1 MSIEAERSRL
11 GASSLDQVY
20 SMEVVAELQV
30 ANGEKTNGEQFSQE
44 QFHNAGEYAEW
55 KIRARLGIY
64 PTDHPVSVYAQH
76 SLQRIGGAPDQ
87 ERPRITVYKGEPNAF
102 IFPSGSV
109 YLSDQLIKLAGTNEE
124 ILFVLMHERIHH
136 VEAHSEKVFQ
146 RAEDQERTLSD
157 LVFGGPGQQRVH
169 EWEGDIK
176 AFTEVDKL
184 SINPMGG
191 IELMEKFR
199 QNPKLSGGLVHG
211 KSTDRALNLRVMTYL
226 KDLKSIEEPL
236 HQIPQEVK
244 DAIAQEQSSNGVSS
258 PFDQLMKYVNE
269 VSYFKSVETINKMDL
284 NQALVALQTV
294 IPMYHHNRSRAE
306 GKDRYYHYAAF
317 QKSITPVLSRKIW
330 EELAKQSTLEGQ
342 PLSSQQ
348 VNFLFHS
355 VLNLTLGVDA
365 TTEQELVFN
374 PSVKVTD
381 PQKGIASPWTKDKFS
396 LDEQIYEDEDLNELL
411 KVLNPETFEGLGLRF
426 NASPAS
432 FVDGIAQAAMD
443 KFIFEGDEFRV
454 NEFLQFTESL
464 ATKVGQLYLDRGA
477 VKANPDDVYQRIID
491 VADANLD
498 KTDKAILLQRMQE
511 VKPAQI
517 ELQKKAEE
525 KTKAVEHETGDK
537 LFNLFKRFSAE
548 YRDAKEKSD
557 GERDTFYLRSAFG
570 GRERSDV
577 KMDTDKYLPEL
588 RQILQEKQI
597 QSPHELLVLLA
608 NFRKAI
614 QADEQLWGD
623 HLLCDNEWNSLVEQI
638 VSETPQLN
646 NFSSPLEKGLFDFK
660 VVLLLA
666 HDYASNNLLN
676 PHERFGEYLKDEG
689 FNLEWFRNFYNLASN
704 ESALVKETG
713 VDSPTDT
720 LFGPQKNEDWVDFF
734 KHGKYVLLNK
744 ALSSGSRA
752 DFSKMLETLTNEFP
766 FYHYGVDRL
775 EDSNITT
782 ESADRK
788 RALLSEVFRTYTFD
802 FGNIQDLKDLYY
814 LSTYLED
821 HSLAVRLQNVI
832 WGELSKMLSFE
843 EGFAFLEKEL
853 NGRRLLSL
861 KAVSDFV
868 EQNART
874 HEEIEMASQRLLSL
888 LTQDSSLEGIG
899 KLVMTEDLVQKFFLD
914 NKYEL
919 LLACVGNGEDDGYL
933 KRYLYKKW
941 VACMGY
947 DNVHLNDLM
956 HRLYR
961 LDAQSKYVLIR
972 DLLTGD
978 KGIFTD
984 KDLTQRLEFVNF
996 FLDNYVVAS
1005 DASEEK
1011 YLKVIRDVMQE
1022 VARKASYDLLYFAIS
1037 PIIQE
1042 RMLIPPS
1049 NQVPW
1054 LDIIRTEEPP
1064 LGYEELETHE
1074 EFDKDEDLGEYWEK
1088 EMGPDYYDL
1097 DENGELVG
1105 NKNKQSSQTTHLS
1118 DFIRPKAVRKV
1129 DENDV
1134 NELFQFITGN
1144 SEKQQEFKVSDAMR
1158 REYEDTVDGLLRGSE
1173 VLPAR
1178 QRMTVNEFMLE
1189 MAQKLGAPGVRFL
1202 QLVGQYV
1209 ELPPNLEQAFNQV
1222 YDKMGGQ
1229 SKITAHQTLLRE
1241 WPEARERL
1249 AGLNER
1255 LGGGSLMSVFRTT
1268 ISDGQDLAVKILN
1281 PNAGHHTDTTYKLL
1295 TEVFTAL
1302 AERDSAFA
1310 PTGAMLDDIKEWIRG
1325 DIDFTEFLEMDREFK
1340 RKHNGYSTG
1349 GRYKIKVP
1357 TSHQPENKYFALE
1370 EFIDGINLTELD
1382 KLREQGHD
1390 LRQVTSLV
1398 AKNFIEQVKD
1408 GLVHSD
1414 IHPGNIRVTPR
1425 NEVVFLDR
1433 NYYQEFG
1440 FRDKLFLRNLV
1451 GALNNTPHAT
1461 TLCLDYIQ
1469 SQGAA
1474 ISKEIRQ
1481 RVIEQSG
1488 TLSQVSDPTD
1498 RLMRLAVILRKE
1510 GLKFPLK
1517 TTLLVKDFFYIDRLA
1532 KKVGYSGIAEALQ
1545 AK

>member
-1 MSIEAERSRL
+1 
-11 GASSLDQVY
+11 
-20 SMEVVAELQV
+20 
-30 ANGEKTNGEQFSQE
+30 
-44 QFHNAGEYAEW
+44 
-55 KIRARLGIY
+55 
-64 PTDHPVSVYAQH
+64 
-76 SLQRIGGAPDQ
+76 
-87 ERPRITVYKGEPNAF
+87 
-102 IFPSGSV
+102 
-109 YLSDQLIKLAGTNEE
+109 
-124 ILFVLMHERIHH
+124 MHERIHH
-136 VEAHSEKVFQ
+136 IEAHSEKVFQ
-146 RAEDQERTLSD
+146 RTEDQERTLND
-157 LVFGGPGQQRVH
+157 LVFGGLGQQRIH
-169 EWEGDIK
+169 EWEGDIR

-184 SINPMGG
+184 GINPMGG

-211 KSTDRALNLRVMTYL
+211 KSTDRTLNLRAMTHL
-226 KDLKSIEEPL
+226 KDLKSIEEPF

-244 DAIAQEQSSNGVSS
+244 DAITQEQSSNGVSS
-258 PFDQLMKYVNE
+258 PFDQLMKYVDK
-269 VSYFKSVETINKMDL
+269 VDYFKSVETINKMGL
-284 NQALVALQTV
+284 NQALVALQAV
-294 IPMYHHNRSRAE
+294 IPMYHRNQSSAE
-306 GKDRYYHYAAF
+306 GKDRYYYYAAF
-317 QKSITPVLSRKIW
+317 EKSIVPVLSRKIW
-330 EELAKQSTLEGQ
+330 VELAKQAVLEGQ
-342 PLSSQQ
+342 PLSNQQ

-355 VLNLTLGVDA
+355 VLNLTVGIDA
-365 TTEQELVFN
+365 TTGQDLIFD

-381 PQKGIASPWTKDKFS
+381 PQKGVASSWIKDKFS
-396 LDEQIYEDEDLNELL
+396 LDKQIYADEDLSELL
-411 KVLNPETFEGLGLRF
+411 KVLNTETFEGLGLRF
-426 NASPAS
+426 NTSPAS
-432 FVDGIAQAAMD
+432 FVDSIAQTTMD
-443 KFIFEGDEFRV
+443 KFIFEEDEFRV
-454 NEFLQFTESL
+454 NEFLQFTQSL
-464 ATKVGQLYLDRGA
+464 ATKVGQLYLERGA
-477 VKANPDDVYQRIID
+477 VKANPDDMYQRIIG
-491 VADANLD
+491 VASANLD

-525 KTKAVEHETGDK
+525 KAKPSEKESVDK
-537 LFNLFKRFSAE
+537 LFSLFKRFATE
-548 YRDAKEKSD
+548 YRTKEKSA
-557 GERDTFYLRSAFG
+557 G
-570 GRERSDV
+570 ERSDV
-577 KMDTDKYLPEL
+577 KMYKDSYLPEL
-588 RQILQEKQI
+588 RQIFQEKQI
-597 QSPHELLVLLA
+597 QTPHELLVFLA
-608 NFRKAI
+608 NFRKAV
-614 QADEQLWGD
+614 QADEKLWRIHFSYD
-623 HLLCDNEWNSLVEQI
+623 DSWNPLMEQVI
-638 VSETPQLN
+638 SETPQFN
-646 NFSSPLEKGLFDFK
+646 GFSSTLEKGLFDFK
-660 VVLLLA
+660 VALLLA
-666 HDYASNNLLN
+666 HDFASNNLLY
-676 PHERFGEYLKDEG
+676 PHVKFGKYLKDER
-689 FNLEWFRNFYNLASN
+689 FDLEWFRHFHSLASN
-704 ESALVKETG
+704 EGTLAKETG
-713 VDSPTDT
+713 VDVPTDT
-720 LFGPQKNEDWVDFF
+720 LFGPQKKEDWVNFF
-734 KHGKYVLLNK
+734 KHGKYVLLHK

-752 DFSKMLETLTNEFP
+752 EFSKMLETLTNEFP
-766 FYHYGVDRL
+766 FYDYGVDRYDFGKF

-788 RALLSEVFRTYTFD
+788 RVLLSEVFRTYTFD
-802 FGNIQDLKDLYY
+802 FGNIQDLKNLYY

-821 HSLAVRLQNVI
+821 HSLAVRLQNVT

-861 KAVSDFV
+861 RAVSDFI

-899 KLVMTEDLVQKFFLD
+899 KLIMIEGSVQKFFLD
-914 NKYEL
+914 NRYEL
-919 LLACVGNGEDDGYL
+919 LLACVGNGEDDEYL

-941 VACMGY
+941 VACMNY
-947 DNVHLNDLM
+947 DRTETLDNVHLNDLM

-978 KGIFTD
+978 EGIFTD

-996 FLDNYVVAS
+996 FLDNYVVAN

-1011 YLKVIRDVMQE
+1011 YLRVIRDVMQE

-1037 PIIQE
+1037 PILQE

-1049 NQVPW
+1049 NQVSW

-1064 LGYEELETHE
+1064 PGYQEPGIDEE
-1074 EFDKDEDLGEYWEK
+1074 DDEDGWMK
-1088 EMGPDYYDL
+1088 VSKGPDLPDFYDL

-1105 NKNKQSSQTTHLS
+1105 NKNKQSSQTTHLP
-1118 DFIRPKAVRKV
+1118 DFVRPKSVRKVKV

-1144 SEKQQEFKVSDAMR
+1144 SEEQQEFKASYTMR
-1158 REYEDTVDGLLRGSE
+1158 REYEDIVDGLLKGSE

-1222 YDKMGGQ
+1222 YDKMRGQ
-1229 SKITAHQTLLRE
+1229 SKITADQILLRE

-1268 ISDGQDLAVKILN
+1268 TSDGQDLAAKILN

-1302 AERDSAFA
+1302 AEEDSAFV
-1310 PTGAMLDDIKEWIRG
+1310 PTGAMLDDIKGWIRG
-1325 DIDFTEFLEMDREFK
+1325 DIDFTGFLEMDERFK
-1340 RKHNGYSTG
+1340 RKHDGYSTG

-1370 EFIDGINLTELD
+1370 EFIDGTNLTELD

-1390 LRQVTSLV
+1390 LRQVISLV
-1398 AKNFIEQVKD
+1398 ARNFIEQVKD

-1433 NYYQEFG
+1433 NYYQEFNFG
-1440 FRDKLFLRNLV
+1440 DKLFLRNLV
-1451 GALNNTPHAT
+1451 GSLNNTPRVT
-1461 TLCLDYIQ
+1461 TMCLDYIQ
-1469 SQGAA
+1469 SQGAV
-1474 ISKEIRQ
+1474 ISKETRQ
-1481 RVIEQSG
+1481 RVIEQAE